1 VKVQYYVCD
10 LPPDCTDEQL
20 SALLQPHGTVT
31 AIEWSPPREESD
43 LRRAVATLEM
53 DTASRR
59 IIDRLN
65 RQCVGTQP
73 VVVTPAVP
81 SKKFGTISNANRRRS
96 QKIARMLGETEPGP
110 IGSIAKI
117 IHICGIRFTLRMVKQ
132 AFEIEAAGGMML
144 PDGSRKRTTGGV
156 FFYRTRNYLS
166 PVMHEYLFAFRKNKK
181 KAVAP
186 APQAEAQPATP
197 KTDSPAEPEPPVVTP
212 QPPAPRPELKT
223 EPSPDEALIAAREQ
237 LAALHAQRRD
247 AQAQLDAVR
256 KGQAKTTGVFSLMKQ
271 VVDTQKAID
280 ALLAEHPALKT

>member
-1 VKVQYYVCD
+1 MKVQYYVCD
-10 LPPDCTDEQL
+10 LPPDCTDEQV
-20 SALLQPHGTVT
+20 SDLLQPHGAVT
-31 AIEWSPPREESD
+31 AIEWSSPREGSD

-53 DTASRR
+53 DAAPRR

-65 RQCVGTQP
+65 RQCVGAQP
-73 VVVTPAVP
+73 VVVTLAVP
-81 SKKFGTISNANRRRS
+81 AKKFGTISNANRRRS

-132 AFEIEAAGGMML
+132 AFAIEAAGGMML

-166 PVMHEYLFAFRKNKK
+166 PVLHEYLFTFHKNNKNKK
-181 KAVAP
+181 KAAAP
-186 APQAEAQPATP
+186 APQAEAQPDTP
-197 KTDSPAEPEPPVVTP
+197 KPGSPAGPEPTVVAA
-212 QPPAPRPELKT
+212 AP
-223 EPSPDEALIAAREQ
+223 SSDEALIAARGQ
-237 LAALHAQRRD
+237 LAALREQRRD
-247 AQAQLDAVR
+247 AQAKLDAVR

-280 ALLAEHPALKT
+280 TLLAEHPALKT